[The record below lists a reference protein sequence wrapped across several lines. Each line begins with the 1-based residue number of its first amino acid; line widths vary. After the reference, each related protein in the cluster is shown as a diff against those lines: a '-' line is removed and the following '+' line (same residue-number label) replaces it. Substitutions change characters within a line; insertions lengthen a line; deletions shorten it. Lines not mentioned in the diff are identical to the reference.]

1 MSRPRV
7 LDMSDSETEPQPPA
21 PKKPCLG
28 DALPQDAAE
37 FANASLDLDVIA
49 DQEDTPR
56 KYVDLQA
63 EMVAKLDAT
72 LEAWPDGATP
82 AQTHALTI
90 IAMFFLGKMIW
101 DAKSDALLARV
112 VGALSG
118 DELRAHS
125 DAIRRYESGAWRRLS
140 SLPADLILRMEEALN
155 LAKYLCLVLASNDIR
170 RAWDP
175 VMDFLPPL
183 EKLDC
188 LRAGGPREVVVFDE
202 TVIGVHRKAVGTG
215 SDRTRTSP
223 RSKEA
228 VRKRI
233 LKKLPGRTIWRGSL
247 KRPAAAP
254 SAAASART
262 VFKRPAAK
270 VAMKKPATLMLTA
283 RSASRSRSCH
293 ELVKLPR
300 ANPGGSRLSLRW
312 CRPTLTRAPS

>member
-1 MSRPRV
+1 
-7 LDMSDSETEPQPPA
+7 
-21 PKKPCLG
+21 LG

-37 FANASLDLDVIA
+37 FAHASLDLDVIA

-56 KYVDLQA
+56 SYVDLQA

-90 IAMFFLGKMIW
+90 IAMLLLGKMIW

-125 DAIRRYESGAWRRLS
+125 DAIRRYENGAWRRLS

-175 VMDFLPPL
+175 VMDFLRDHAAWHAYVPVDEFDLKQKHWAASLGYTLGCVGWRLAAVRGTAAIECYASWFQIPL
-183 EKLDC
+183 PQDRKKLNFEDAT
-188 LRAGGPREVVVFDE
+188 LE
-202 TVIGVHRKAVGTG
+202 VHRHMHATARRPMPLAAVG
-215 SDRTRTSP
+215 
-223 RSKEA
+223 A
-228 VRKRI
+228 
-233 LKKLPGRTIWRGSL
+233 
-247 KRPAAAP
+247 
-254 SAAASART
+254 
-262 VFKRPAAK
+262 
-270 VAMKKPATLMLTA
+270 
-283 RSASRSRSCH
+283 
-293 ELVKLPR
+293 
-300 ANPGGSRLSLRW
+300 
-312 CRPTLTRAPS
+312 

>member
-1 MSRPRV
+1 
-7 LDMSDSETEPQPPA
+7 
-21 PKKPCLG
+21 
-28 DALPQDAAE
+28 
-37 FANASLDLDVIA
+37 
-49 DQEDTPR
+49 
-56 KYVDLQA
+56 
-63 EMVAKLDAT
+63 MVAKLDAT

-90 IAMFFLGKMIW
+90 IAMFLLGKMIW

-125 DAIRRYESGAWRRLS
+125 DAIRRYENGAWRRLS

-155 LAKYLCLVLASNDIR
+155 LAKNLCLALASNDIR

-202 TVIGVHRKAVGTG
+202 VGTG

-283 RSASRSRSCH
+283 RSTSRSRSCH